1 MRTKVL
7 LACSVVA
14 ALTSVGCKKK
24 GTGGG
29 WLVGAD
35 GLMVD
40 VDATGELGE
49 GYDLG
54 SDDTLFGIACRY
66 EAEAWVVG
74 ERGTLLYTADG
85 GESWSRHALGT
96 AADLRTLATQDAGP
110 VFVAGDGVFFTAVPD
125 RGTGDAAWRALGDGS
140 TRFRALAA
148 AQRGDTVLAV
158 ADDGGLWS
166 FESDRLV
173 RRTAIPGARAIAVSP
188 DGASVIAGGAG
199 LARSFDGGRTWA
211 PITAIDPALS
221 FADVRIE
228 DSGDA
233 VAVGA
238 GGVVARIDREGR
250 VLAQRIGTAD
260 LETLHV
266 KPADAANY
274 TGLGFAGGADGQ
286 VWLTHDGGWTWEAG
300 PAVGRAVLGAD
311 EVGAGHN

>member
-7 LACSVVA
+7 LACSIVA
-14 ALTSVGCKKK
+14 AIASVGCKKK

-40 VDATGELGE
+40 VDATGELGD

-66 EAEAWVVG
+66 QAEAWVVG

-85 GESWSRHALGT
+85 GESWSRHELGT

-110 VFVAGDGVFFTAVPD
+110 VFVAGDGVFFTGVPD
-125 RGTGDAAWRALGDGS
+125 RGTGETAWRALGDGS
-140 TRFRALAA
+140 TRFRSLAA
-148 AQRGDTVLAV
+148 AQRADTVLAV

-166 FESDRLV
+166 FESDQLV
-173 RRTAIPGARAIAVSP
+173 KRTTIAGARAVAVSP
-188 DGASVIAGGAG
+188 DGAQVIVGGAG
-199 LARSFDGGRTWA
+199 LSRSFDGGKTWSVVA
-211 PITAIDPALS
+211 TDPAHS

-228 DSGDA
+228 SSGDA

-238 GGVVARIDREGR
+238 GGLVARIDREGR

-260 LETLHV
+260 LETLHM

-274 TGLGFAGGADGQ
+274 TGLGFAGGANGQ
-286 VWLTHDGGWTWEAG
+286 VWLSHDGGWTWAAG
-300 PAVGRAVLGAD
+300 PEVGRAVLGAD